1 MRMKRNAAVVAG
13 LAAVLALSPVAGPA
27 VTAFAA
33 GGADAAVEESAEKVT
48 VTFDFGEGYDVRTQ
62 VVNVGGTA
70 KYPWPYPENADY
82 KIEGWYYDKDFTHKW
97 YSNDKFTE
105 DTTLYAKWVDR
116 YCTVTFWN
124 ETSYEDMT
132 GAVPYLTQEVES
144 GKTFPRPGDP
154 PAKEG
159 YKFEGWYSD
168 KECTKRYNFS
178 AVKGDLDVYAKWT
191 KFPVVEYYLS
201 PESEEPFYTVR
212 VDLTLGGDAQNAPLK
227 LSEVLK
233 HLNVEIPEG
242 YEFNSWY
249 TDPGYTEKY
258 RPSGITEDT
267 KVYLKF
273 NKQPVVTYDFQLDGV
288 DDQTVNVNLGDYAD
302 PATYEREGYEIENWY
317 TDAACTNA
325 YDFTKPVMG
334 DVTLYAKWQ
343 VKQVSVTFDDGIAG
357 NTDAVET
364 VDYGQAVAA
373 PADPAREG
381 YDFAGWYT
389 DADCTAPY
397 DFNTPVTGDL
407 TLYAKWVEVEQPGTD
422 PDEPGTDPEDP
433 VAETHKVTF
442 DDCLASTQN
451 PVVEVKDG
459 ETVAKPAD
467 PTCKGYTFL
476 GWYSDTALTQAWDF
490 SAPVTKDMTLWAKWE
505 KDATDPATTDDPA
518 TTPSDPAEKND
529 ESESALPKTG
539 DVTLAVSGIA
549 AVGSA
554 LAGAGALLRRRR

>member
-1 MRMKRNAAVVAG
+1 MRKKNAAVVAG

-27 VTAFAA
+27 VTAFAV
-33 GGADAAVEESAEKVT
+33 GGADTAVEEPAEKVT
-48 VTFDFGEGYDVRTQ
+48 VTFDFGKGYGVKTQ
-62 VVNVGGTA
+62 VINVGGTA
-70 KYPWPYPENADY
+70 DYPWPYPEDADY
-82 KIEGWYYDKDFTHKW
+82 KIEGWYYDKDFTKKW
-97 YSNDKFTE
+97 YASNKFTE

-132 GAVPYLTQEVES
+132 DAEPYDVQEVEYS
-144 GKTFPRPGDP
+144 YSPGQPETP
-154 PAKEG
+154 PARDG
-159 YKFEGWYSD
+159 YKFEWWYTD

-178 AVKGDLDVYAKWT
+178 GVKGDLDVYAKWT

-242 YEFNSWY
+242 YEFDSWY

-258 RPSGITEDT
+258 RPLGITEDT

-288 DDQTVNVNLGDYAD
+288 DDQTVKVNLGDYAD
-302 PATYEREGYEIENWY
+302 PATYEREGWEIEGWY
-317 TDAACTNA
+317 TDAAYTTP
-325 YDFTKPVMG
+325 YDFTTPVM
-334 DVTLYAKWQ
+334 
-343 VKQVSVTFDDGIAG
+343 
-357 NTDAVET
+357 
-364 VDYGQAVAA
+364 
-373 PADPAREG
+373 
-381 YDFAGWYT
+381 
-389 DADCTAPY
+389 
-397 DFNTPVTGDL
+397 GDL
-407 TLYAKWVEVEQPGTD
+407 TLYAKWVEVEEPGTD
-422 PDEPGTDPEDP
+422 PSDPDPEDP
-433 VAETHKVTF
+433 VATTHKVTF
-442 DDCLASTQN
+442 DDCLASTTN
-451 PVVEVKDG
+451 AVVEVEDG
-459 ETVAKPAD
+459 KTVARPTD
-467 PTCKGYTFL
+467 PVCEGYTFE

-490 SAPVTKDMTLWAKWE
+490 SAPVTEDMTLWGKWT
-505 KDATDPATTDDPA
+505 KNAADAPAATDDSANKPT
-518 TTPSDPAEKND
+518 DPAEKND
-529 ESESALPKTG
+529 DSSDAMPKTG